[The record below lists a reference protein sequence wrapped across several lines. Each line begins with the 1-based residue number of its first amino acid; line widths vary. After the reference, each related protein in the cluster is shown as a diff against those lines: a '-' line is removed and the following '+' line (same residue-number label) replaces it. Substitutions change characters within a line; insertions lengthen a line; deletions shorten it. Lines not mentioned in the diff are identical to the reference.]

1 MVFPFNSS
9 IEKDVSQMGLDV
21 QQLVQQK
28 IIEEFASE
36 DDALRFALEQAKDA
50 GLPDIQISP
59 IQGKFLQF
67 LAVACNARK
76 ILEIGSLAGYSG
88 IWLARTL
95 PTGGRLITLEIN
107 PLHVQLTRAAFTRAG
122 IADRAEVREGKALEL
137 LPNLVSEGPFDLVLL
152 DANKSD
158 CLAYLAWALKLSRPG
173 TIIIAD
179 NSIPGGTT
187 LRFPE
192 PGSDA
197 AIAEYNR
204 QLVTDP
210 SLVAIA
216 LPMDERYTDG
226 FALAVVRHEV

>member
-1 MVFPFNSS
+1 MDGV
-9 IEKDVSQMGLDV
+9 L
-21 QQLVQQK
+21 QQRIQQK
-28 IIEEFASE
+28 IIEIFASE
-36 DDALRFALEQAKDA
+36 DDALRFALAQAKAA

-67 LAVACNARK
+67 LAVACHARN

-88 IWLARTL
+88 IWLARAL
-95 PTGGRLITLEIN
+95 PEGGRLITLEMN
-107 PLHVQLTRAAFTRAG
+107 PRHVELTRAAFVNAG
-122 IADRAEVREGKALEL
+122 IADRAEVREGRALDL
-137 LPNLVSEGPFDLVLL
+137 LPGLVHEGPFDLVFL

-158 CLAYLAWALKLSRPG
+158 CPAYLAWALKLSRPG
-173 TIIIAD
+173 TIIVAD

-204 QLVTDP
+204 LLVTNP
-210 SLVAIA
+210 SLVALA
-216 LPMDERYTDG
+216 LPLDERYTDG
-226 FALAVVRHEV
+226 FALAVVRYDV